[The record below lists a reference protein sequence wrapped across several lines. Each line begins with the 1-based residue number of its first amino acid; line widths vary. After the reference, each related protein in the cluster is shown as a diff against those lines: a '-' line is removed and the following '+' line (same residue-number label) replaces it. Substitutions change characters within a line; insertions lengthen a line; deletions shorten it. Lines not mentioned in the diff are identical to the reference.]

1 MGGTEHEPLGRAG
14 QDQTAPFRAYM
25 WIQEGVVSKRTRWV
39 AGAASGAGRSP
50 GRRCVRRAAIDGRR
64 DHLSRASIKTSEKE
78 GGPKRGL
85 RVNFLEVAKKV
96 ASEFWTTGKRE

>member
-1 MGGTEHEPLGRAG
+1 M

-50 GRRCVRRAAIDGRR
+50 GRVSGAAIKSRQ
-64 DHLSRASIKTSEKE
+64 DHLSRASISTSEKR
-78 GGPKRGL
+78 GDDPKRGV
-85 RVNFLEVAKKV
+85 RVNF
-96 ASEFWTTGKRE
+96 